1 MLHQSI
7 VKNRKCKDI
16 FSYEKRPPSAE
27 KNIYR
32 ADPNAD
38 LRKMNERRK
47 LTCHVGSYTGSNV
60 RVYVLHCFFRKC
72 VFPRDSFF

>member
-7 VKNRKCKDI
+7 VKNRKRKDI

-38 LRKMNERRK
+38 WRNM
-47 LTCHVGSYTGSNV
+47 TDAFS
-60 RVYVLHCFFRKC
+60 
-72 VFPRDSFF
+72 

>member
-38 LRKMNERRK
+38 WRNMTEV
-47 LTCHVGSYTGSNV
+47 TCRVGS
-60 RVYVLHCFFRKC
+60 
-72 VFPRDSFF
+72 